1 MAGSTEA
8 TQLPVA
14 VVGMACRFPGG
25 VNSPEAFWN
34 LLLNGG
40 CTVGSPPSWR
50 APLSGGFSPRPGG
63 YLEGID
69 RFDADFFG
77 ISPREATALDPQQR
91 VFLEVAWEALE
102 AAGIPSTRLA
112 GSQTGVFVGL
122 FMHDFENLF
131 ANPPDPA
138 MVSAQTAIGLSA
150 TMVANRLSYFL
161 DLRGPSLIVDTACS
175 SSLTAVHLACASLAS
190 RECRTAL
197 VGGVNLLLNPGMS
210 EALDRAAMLAASG
223 RCRPFD
229 AAADG
234 YGRAEGAAALVLKP
248 LEDAVRDGDPVQAVI
263 LGTAVGQDGRSPGL
277 TTPSADAQASVADE
291 ALRRAGIRAG
301 EVLYVEAHGTGTP
314 VGDPIEADALGSVFG
329 KSRAIGTPCPIGSV
343 KGHIGHT
350 ESTAGL
356 AGLMKAVLVAR
367 HGIIPPTVNHEH
379 PNPSIPFQSLNIE
392 VLAKSRALPPNARRR
407 ISVNS
412 FGFGGSNA
420 HAVIEAWTASPAP
433 EESPDVIPVPLSAK
447 CPEALRE
454 LARRHIALADG
465 KKPPSLA
472 DVAHTAALGRD
483 HHSHRLCVVAPS
495 LAGYRSRLEAFLS
508 DSPTDVQT
516 GVTTSAPHIAF
527 IFPGAGQLRLPA
539 IRDLWSETVFSDA
552 LARWDET
559 LRKLHPKHPP
569 ISPELLET
577 HPHDAPLS
585 VSAIVGVQL
594 ALVALLESWGI
605 TPEAVAGHS
614 LGEIAAYCT
623 AGSLDWKD
631 AATLAIA
638 FEDIHSTLR
647 GSGRMLAVGISNRE
661 ALELSASLG
670 LDTVIACYDAPAQ
683 TTLAGSARDL
693 EILEKHLTLRKQP
706 ACFLPIDGAYHTTA
720 AAPRREAFLESL
732 AKLRAAAPR
741 LPVASSVTG
750 ALNGDIPNPDYWA
763 RNVEQPVRFQQAVE
777 ALRNSGVDTFVEIS
791 GHSLLSNALRETTG
805 FDPIPT
811 LRRSMQGRRALL
823 DCVARL
829 YCRGANPNWAALQ
842 PAPARRISLP
852 SYPWQRQHYWQNPPT
867 VVRRNAADSDAFEL
881 LPDGPHCL
889 LARPSPSA
897 CAFLLDHIVEGLP
910 IVPAALYCHLAWE
923 TASALGRPAA
933 LEVIRFLAPVPLSA
947 DSTPAFRVKISPDD
961 GNFFIEAE
969 IGDAGWIRAAEG
981 RFGNIPRAASAPC
994 LEIKGSERDKASC
1007 YAELGERGLEYGEAF
1022 RVLEK
1027 FIAGDRTAAAE
1038 LQIPPRDSN
1047 PVRRR
1052 VLALDGALQTLAL
1065 TSSSTDGFLPTG
1077 IHDLVLWEDPADT
1090 IRVNTESIHGAQTLH
1105 ITTPDGKIRIQLGRV
1120 EFGGR
1125 TKRKDG
1131 IFYETRWFVD
1141 SPTSEVIPS
1150 SETLSHEVTP
1160 ELPRLCGQFQRT
1172 DFYER
1177 LLPDLEEL
1185 ALAHAAAA
1193 LASDG
1198 IPAEDNASS
1207 DTLRLPSG
1215 ILPQHQAHAHLL
1227 LSHLR
1232 ACLKTRKSRVAE
1244 NFSPSQ
1250 GGRAAAI
1257 SAAGLPCPHQRRLG
1271 EKDSQPF
1278 GREPERPSGG
1288 VACSVT
1294 ARRGDAPSQ
1303 APCHP
1308 NLLALA
1314 RPSLVFKQA
1323 LRAQRQSTSSP
1334 SALFQKIL
1342 ALHPEALSEAV
1353 LIDRCGSAL
1362 RRVWRG
1368 ETEPLELIFAPG
1380 TNTAEHFYESGPTFQ
1395 IYHRIAASVLSLVV
1409 SALPRNRELRILEVG
1424 AGTGG
1429 LTSHLLPVLPPD
1441 RTTYTFT
1448 DISPA
1453 YAARAAEKFSGV
1465 RFLKFRTLDLEK
1477 ELAPQGFDGE
1487 SFDVVVAADV
1497 LHATRDL
1504 PLSLEKLRRLL
1515 SPGGLLLLTELTRP
1529 PAWIDLVFGMLP
1541 GWWLFS
1547 DSVRK
1552 KHPTLSAPEWE
1563 SLLTAS
1569 GFTSVSALADQEPS
1583 ASLQTVF
1590 LATTPATQL
1599 PTVPIPTTPTRW
1611 RFAGE
1616 DFGGFREALNAVELS
1631 PNSLPAP
1638 KEAVIFFHAPPLET
1652 ADSCHAAAVACAELA
1667 SLARRLVENH
1677 LENPLWIVTC
1687 GACPTGGELPAR
1699 PFSAAL
1705 VGFARTLMA
1714 EQSRLKIRLVDF
1726 PAEPTSKDFAAFSDL
1741 STTTPLEDE
1750 IAIRNGR
1757 VHYQRILPFT
1767 PVRDLPDKIRP
1778 SEGEV
1783 SLRVLARGL
1792 NFNEVAPGG
1801 HAGIEAEGAGV
1812 VIETAP
1818 GVRHLKPG
1826 DRVAGLFP
1834 RHDHNE
1840 FNTPAWPLVRLPAN
1854 LATEEAAA
1862 LPIAFLTA
1870 FAVLKDLAGLQL
1882 GGSVLV
1888 HTASGATGLAFLS
1901 VAKNLGA
1908 TVLATAGSPSKRR
1921 ILELLDA
1928 MVVGNSRTGEFAAEA
1943 LRQTNGKG
1951 VDVVVHTLPEN
1962 LKSASL
1968 EALAPDSGRLFD
1980 LVNTPAKEHD
1990 PREQSF
1996 SLAEWSREDPDRT
2009 QSLLGHIF
2017 SSVAEGRLSPI
2028 PFRAIRSEW
2037 TDSAISDMRAARHVG
2052 KIVLVQEQP
2061 VACLPDA
2068 GFAIRSDG
2076 AYLISG
2082 GLTGLGLATARWLA
2096 ARGAKNLVLLGRR
2109 GAATPG
2115 AGDALSDLAC
2125 QGVRVL
2131 TPACDVSNETS
2142 LRATLDHVRKE
2153 MPPLRGIFHAA
2164 MILDDGPAVDFD
2176 APRFLLSLEPKA
2188 RGASLLDLLTRSEP
2202 LDCFVCFSSFAA
2214 VVGNELQGNY
2224 AAANTAMEAVCS
2236 ARLALGLPASVIQWG
2251 AVGGMGTI
2259 GENPAIRAIV
2269 ERQGARPI
2277 PLERAFAAL
2286 EACLGTGRS
2295 PAMILDGDWRRF
2307 QASSRTVATS
2317 PRFLRLLNSE
2327 SPGSPDSPTGA
2338 KLPDDPQ
2345 QRRAALQTIIPLE
2358 IAAVLGRSPDDLPA
2372 DKPLRELGFDSL
2384 MAVELS
2390 ALLQRRLGFVL
2401 PRIALLQAGL
2411 TSDTLTAKIL
2421 ESLEDAPSSAP
2432 PPPQSVALPVL
2443 PAPFDPPADFEAR
2456 AENIRRLFGE
2466 NDIYFVPTDG
2476 INGPHAVI
2484 HGKDFLNFSSYNY
2497 LGLSGD
2503 AAVSRAAEEAIRRY
2517 GTSVS
2522 ASRLAS
2528 GERPL
2533 HHALEKALAD
2543 LHQTESALVF
2553 TSGYGTNSHVLGHV
2567 FGPEDLIVHD
2577 EAVHASVLEGIR
2589 LAGCRSDFFPHN
2601 DVAALAGVLA
2611 RRCHTAKRALVVVE
2625 GIYSMDGDF
2634 PDLPAVVK
2642 TARAHGAGVLV
2653 DEAHSIGVLG
2663 ATGGGI
2669 REHFGMAATDV
2680 DLWMGTLSKAFAS
2693 CGGYIAGSARTVDF
2707 LKYTVPGFVF
2717 SAGISP
2723 PNAAAALEAL
2733 RILARNPDL
2742 PASAREAADLFRRG
2756 ARSAG
2761 FDTGPAT
2768 AGAVVPIITGS
2779 EEAAVAL
2786 HRRLFEAQILALPM
2800 LPPAVP
2806 KDRSRL
2812 RFFFSAGHQPA
2823 EIERT
2828 LKVLERSSHA

>member
-1 MAGSTEA
+1 MAGSTDA

-25 VNSPEAFWN
+25 VNSPDAFWD
-34 LLLNGG
+34 LLLHGE
-40 CTVGSPPSWR
+40 CTADSPPSWR
-50 APLSGGFSPRPGG
+50 ASLPAGFSPRPGG

-77 ISPREATALDPQQR
+77 ISPREASALDPQQR
-91 VFLEVAWEALE
+91 LFLEVAWEALE
-102 AAGIPSTRLA
+102 AAGIPSTHLA
-112 GSQTGVFVGL
+112 GSPTGVFVGL

-190 RECRTAL
+190 GECRTAL

-210 EALDRAAMLAASG
+210 EALDRAAMLSASG
-223 RCRPFD
+223 SCRPFD

-234 YGRAEGAAALVLKP
+234 YGRSEGAAALVLKP

-277 TTPSADAQASVADE
+277 TTPSADAQASVAGE
-291 ALRRAGIRAG
+291 ALRRAGIRPG
-301 EVLYVEAHGTGTP
+301 EVLYVEAHGTGTL
-314 VGDPIEADALGSVFG
+314 VGDPIEAAALGSAFG
-329 KSRAIGTPCPIGSV
+329 KSRAIGNPCPIGSV

-379 PNPSIPFQSLNIE
+379 PNPAIPFQSLNIE
-392 VLAKSRALPPNARRR
+392 VVAKGRALPPDARRR

-420 HAVIEAWTASPAP
+420 HAVIEAWTASPAA
-433 EESPDVIPVPLSAK
+433 EESPVVMPVPLSAK

-454 LARRHIALADG
+454 LARRHIALTDG
-465 KKPPSLA
+465 KNPPSLA

-508 DSPTDVQT
+508 DSPTDAQT
-516 GVTTSAPHIAF
+516 GAATSAPRIAF

-539 IRDLWSETVFSDA
+539 IRDLWSEAVFSDA

-559 LRKLHPKHPP
+559 LRELHSKHPP

-585 VSAIVGVQL
+585 LPAIVGVQL

-661 ALELSASLG
+661 VLDLSASLG

-683 TTLAGSARDL
+683 TTLAGSTRDL
-693 EILEKHLTLRKQP
+693 EILENHLTLRKQP
-706 ACFLPIDGAYHTTA
+706 ARFLAIDGAYHTTA
-720 AAPRREAFLESL
+720 ATPHLEAFLESL

-750 ALNGDIPNPDYWA
+750 TLNGDIPNPDYWA

-777 ALRNSGVDTFVEIS
+777 ALRNSGVNTFVEIAS
-791 GHSLLSNALRETTG
+791 HSLLPNALRETTG
-805 FDPIPT
+805 VDPIPT

-852 SYPWQRQHYWQNPPT
+852 SYPWQRQRYWQNPPT
-867 VVRRNAADSDAFEL
+867 AMRRNSDAFADSDAFEL

-889 LARPSPSA
+889 LARLSPSA

-923 TASALGRPAA
+923 TASALGQPAA
-933 LEVIRFLAPVPLSA
+933 LEVIRFLAPVPLTA
-947 DSTPAFRVKISPDD
+947 GNTPAFRVKTSPDD
-961 GNFFIEAE
+961 ENFFIEAE
-969 IGDAGWIRAAEG
+969 IGDAGWVRTAEG
-981 RFGNIPRAASAPC
+981 RFGNIPLRAASVPC

-1027 FIAGDRTAAAE
+1027 FIEADGTAAAE
-1038 LQIPPRDSN
+1038 LRIPPRNSN

-1052 VLALDGALQTLAL
+1052 VIALDGALQTLAL
-1065 TSSSTDGFLPTG
+1065 TSSSADGFLPTG
-1077 IHDLVLWEDPADT
+1077 IHDLVLWEEPADT
-1090 IRVNTESIHGAQTLH
+1090 IRVNTESVHGSQTLH
-1105 ITTPDGKIRIQLGRV
+1105 ITTPDGKICIQIGRV

-1125 TKRKDG
+1125 TRRKDG

-1141 SPTSEVIPS
+1141 SPASEVIPS
-1150 SETLSHEVTP
+1150 CETLAHEVTP
-1160 ELPRLCGQFQRT
+1160 ELPGLCEQFQRT

-1198 IPAEDNASS
+1198 IPAEDNASA
-1207 DTLRLPSG
+1207 DDLRLPSG
-1215 ILPQHQAHAHLL
+1215 ILPQHQAHVHLL
-1227 LSHLR
+1227 LSHL
-1232 ACLKTRKSRVAE
+1232 SRSE
-1244 NFSPSQ
+1244 
-1250 GGRAAAI
+1250 
-1257 SAAGLPCPHQRRLG
+1257 RL
-1271 EKDSQPF
+1271 
-1278 GREPERPSGG
+1278 R
-1288 VACSVT
+1288 
-1294 ARRGDAPSQ
+1294 
-1303 APCHP
+1303 
-1308 NLLALA
+1308 
-1314 RPSLVFKQA
+1314 
-1323 LRAQRQSTSSP
+1323 SSSNP
-1334 SALFQKIL
+1334 RALFQKIL
-1342 ALHPEALSEAV
+1342 SLHPEALSEAV

-1362 RRVWRG
+1362 RQVWRG
-1368 ETEPLELIFAPG
+1368 ETEPLELIFSPG
-1380 TNTAEHFYESGPTFQ
+1380 TNTAEHFYEGGPTFQ
-1395 IYHRIAASVLSLVV
+1395 IYHRLVASVLSRVV
-1409 SALPRNRELRILEVG
+1409 SALPQNRELRVLEVG

-1448 DISPA
+1448 DISSA
-1453 YAARAAEKFSGV
+1453 YAARAAEKFSAV

-1477 ELAPQGFDGE
+1477 QLDTQGFGGE
-1487 SFDVVVAADV
+1487 SFDVIVAADV

-1547 DSVRK
+1547 DSIRK
-1552 KHPTLSAPEWE
+1552 NHPTLSASKWK

-1569 GFTSVSALADQEPS
+1569 GFTSVSALADKDPS
-1583 ASLQTVF
+1583 ESLQTVF

-1611 RFAGE
+1611 RVVGE

-1638 KEAVIFFHAPPLET
+1638 KETVIFFHAPPLET
-1652 ADSCHAAAVACAELA
+1652 ADPCHAAAVACAELA
-1667 SLARRLVENH
+1667 SLARRVVENH

-1687 GACPTGGELPAR
+1687 GASPAAGESPAR

-1726 PAEPTSKDFAAFSDL
+1726 PAEPTDKDFAAFSDL
-1741 STTTPLEDE
+1741 STTVPLEDE

-1767 PVRDLPDKIRP
+1767 PVGDLPEKIRP

-1783 SLRVLARGL
+1783 RLRVLARGL
-1792 NFNEVAPGG
+1792 NFNEIAPGG

-1812 VIETAP
+1812 VIETGP

-1826 DRVAGLFP
+1826 DQVAGLFP
-1834 RHDHNE
+1834 RHNHNE

-1870 FAVLKDLAGLQL
+1870 FAVLKDLARLQS
-1882 GGSVLV
+1882 GSSVLV

-1921 ILELLDA
+1921 ILELLDT
-1928 MVVGNSRTGEFAAEA
+1928 MFVGNSRTGEFAAEVF
-1943 LRQTNGKG
+1943 RQTNGKG
-1951 VDVVVHTLPEN
+1951 VDVVVHTLAAN

-1968 EALAPDSGRLFD
+1968 EALAPGSGRLFD
-1980 LVNTPAKEHD
+1980 LVSTPGKERD
-1990 PREQSF
+1990 PRERSF
-1996 SLAEWSREDPDRT
+1996 SLAEWSRENPDRT
-2009 QSLLGHIF
+2009 QSLLEHIF

-2061 VACLPDA
+2061 ETCLPDT

-2076 AYLISG
+2076 TYLISG

-2096 ARGAKNLVLLGRR
+2096 AHGAKNLVLLGRR

-2115 AGDALSDLAC
+2115 AGDALSDLTR

-2131 TPACDVSNETS
+2131 TPTCDVSNETS
-2142 LRATLDHVRKE
+2142 LRSALDDVRKE
-2153 MPPLRGIFHAA
+2153 RPPLRGIFHAA
-2164 MILDDGPAVDFD
+2164 MILDDGPAMDFD
-2176 APRFLLSLEPKA
+2176 IPRFLLSLEPKA
-2188 RGASLLDLLTRSEP
+2188 RGASLLDRLTRSEP

-2317 PRFLRLLNSE
+2317 PRFLRLLNAE

-2345 QRRAALQTIIPLE
+2345 QRRTALQTIIPLE
-2358 IAAVLGRSPDDLPA
+2358 IAAVLGRSPDDLPVG
-2372 DKPLRELGFDSL
+2372 KPLRELGFDSL

-2390 ALLQRRLGFVL
+2390 ARLQRRLGFVL

-2421 ESLEDAPSSAP
+2421 ESLEDAPSSAEP
-2432 PPPQSVALPVL
+2432 PPPQSVTLPVL
-2443 PAPFDPPADFEAR
+2443 PAPFDPPVDFEAR

-2476 INGPHAVI
+2476 INGSHAVI

-2503 AAVSRAAEEAIRRY
+2503 AAVSRAAEEAIRQY

-2543 LHQTESALVF
+2543 LHQTEAALVF
-2553 TSGYGTNSHVLGHV
+2553 TSGYGTNSHVLGNV
-2567 FGPEDLIVHD
+2567 FSPEDLIVHD

-2589 LAGCRSDFFPHN
+2589 LAGCRSDFFSHN

-2611 RRCHTAKRALVVVE
+2611 RRRHTAKRALVVVE

-2642 TARAHGAGVLV
+2642 IARAHGAGVLV

-2742 PASAREAADLFRRG
+2742 PASARGAADLFRRG

-2786 HRRLFEAQILALPM
+2786 HRRLFDAQILALPM

-2812 RFFFSAGHQPA
+2812 RFFFSAGHQVA

>member
-25 VNSPEAFWN
+25 VNSPDAFWD
-34 LLLNGG
+34 LLLHGG
-40 CTVGSPPSWR
+40 CTVGPPPSRR
-50 APLSGGFSPRPGG
+50 APLSDGFSLRPGG

-102 AAGIPSTRLA
+102 AAGIPSARLA

-138 MVSAQTAIGLSA
+138 MVSAQTAIGLSS
-150 TMVANRLSYFL
+150 TMVANRLSYFF

-190 RECRTAL
+190 GECRTAL

-210 EALDRAAMLAASG
+210 EALDRAAMLSASG

-277 TTPSADAQASVADE
+277 TTPSAQAQASVADE
-291 ALRRAGIRAG
+291 ALRRAGIRPG

-329 KSRAIGTPCPIGSV
+329 KSRAVGNPCPIGSV

-379 PNPSIPFQSLNIE
+379 PNPSIPFRSLNLE
-392 VLAKSRALPPNARRR
+392 VLAKSRALPPDARRR

-516 GVTTSAPHIAF
+516 DVTTSALRIAF

-559 LRKLHPKHPP
+559 LRELHPKHPP

-577 HPHDAPLS
+577 HLHDAPLS

-647 GSGRMLAVGISNRE
+647 GSGRMLAVGISNQE

-670 LDTVIACYDAPAQ
+670 LNTVIACYDAPAQ
-683 TTLAGSARDL
+683 TTLAGSTRDL

-706 ACFLPIDGAYHTTA
+706 ARFLPIDGAYHTTA

-732 AKLRAAAPR
+732 AKLRASAPR

-750 ALNGDIPNPDYWA
+750 TLNGDIPNPDYWA
-763 RNVEQPVRFQQAVE
+763 RNVEQPVCFQQAVE

-791 GHSLLSNALRETTG
+791 GHSLFSNALRETTG

-842 PAPARRISLP
+842 PTSARRISLP
-852 SYPWQRQHYWQNPPT
+852 SYPWQRQRYWQNPPT
-867 VVRRNAADSDAFEL
+867 VVHRNAADSDAFEL

-897 CAFLLDHIVEGLP
+897 YAFLLDHIVEGLP

-923 TASALGRPAA
+923 TASSLGRPAA

-947 DSTPAFRVKISPDD
+947 DSTPAFRVKTSPDG

-981 RFGNIPRAASAPC
+981 RFGNIPLRTASAPC
-994 LEIKGSERDKASC
+994 LGIKGSERDKASC

-1027 FIAGDRTAAAE
+1027 FIAADGTAAAE
-1038 LQIPPRDSN
+1038 LRIPPRDSN

-1065 TSSSTDGFLPTG
+1065 TPSSADGFLPTG
-1077 IHDLVLWEDPADT
+1077 IHDLVLWEEPADT
-1090 IRVNTESIHGAQTLH
+1090 IGVNTESVHGAQTLH

-1150 SETLSHEVTP
+1150 SETLVHEVTP
-1160 ELPRLCGQFQRT
+1160 ELPGLCGQFQRT

-1232 ACLKTRKSRVAE
+1232 A
-1244 NFSPSQ
+1244 
-1250 GGRAAAI
+1250 
-1257 SAAGLPCPHQRRLG
+1257 
-1271 EKDSQPF
+1271 
-1278 GREPERPSGG
+1278 
-1288 VACSVT
+1288 
-1294 ARRGDAPSQ
+1294 
-1303 APCHP
+1303 
-1308 NLLALA
+1308 
-1314 RPSLVFKQA
+1314 
-1323 LRAQRQSTSSP
+1323 QRQSTSSP

-1342 ALHPEALSEAV
+1342 SLHPEALSEAV

-1368 ETEPLELIFAPG
+1368 ETEPLELIFSPG

-1395 IYHRIAASVLSLVV
+1395 IYHRLAASVLSRIV
-1409 SALPRNRELRILEVG
+1409 SALPRNRELRVLEVG

-1429 LTSHLLPVLPPD
+1429 LTSHLLPVLPPN

-1477 ELAPQGFDGE
+1477 ELAPQGFGGE

-1497 LHATRDL
+1497 LHATRNL

-1552 KHPTLSAPEWE
+1552 NHPTLSAPEWE

-1569 GFTSVSALADQEPS
+1569 GFTSVSALADQDPS
-1583 ASLQTVF
+1583 ESLQTVF

-1611 RFAGE
+1611 RVVGE
-1616 DFGGFREALNAVELS
+1616 YFGGFREALNAIELS

-1638 KEAVIFFHAPPLET
+1638 KEAVIFFHSPPLET

-1677 LENPLWIVTC
+1677 LENPLWIVTS
-1687 GACPTGGELPAR
+1687 GACPAGGELPAR

-1767 PVRDLPDKIRP
+1767 PVRDLPDKTQP

-1783 SLRVLARGL
+1783 RLRVLARGL
-1792 NFNEVAPGG
+1792 NFNEVAPDG
-1801 HAGIEAEGAGV
+1801 HAGIEAEGAGI
-1812 VIETAP
+1812 VIETGP

-1870 FAVLKDLAGLQL
+1870 FAVLKDLAGLQS
-1882 GGSVLV
+1882 GSSVLV

-1901 VAKNLGA
+1901 VAKNLGT

-1928 MVVGNSRTGEFAAEA
+1928 MVVGNSRTGEFAAEV

-1951 VDVVVHTLPEN
+1951 VDLVIHTLPEN

-1996 SLAEWSREDPDRT
+1996 SLAEWSRENPDRT
-2009 QSLLGHIF
+2009 QSLLEDIF

-2028 PFRAIRSEW
+2028 PFRAIGSEW

-2061 VACLPDA
+2061 EACLPDA
-2068 GFAIRSDG
+2068 SFAIRSDG
-2076 AYLISG
+2076 TYLISG

-2115 AGDALSDLAC
+2115 AGDALSDLTR

-2131 TPACDVSNETS
+2131 TLACDVSNKAS
-2142 LRATLDHVRKE
+2142 LQAALDHVRKE

-2188 RGASLLDLLTRSEP
+2188 RGASLLDHLTRSEP

-2224 AAANTAMEAVCS
+2224 AAANTAMEAVCF

-2345 QRRAALQTIIPLE
+2345 QRRAALQTMIPLE

-2372 DKPLRELGFDSL
+2372 NKPLRELGFDSL

-2390 ALLQRRLGFVL
+2390 ARLQRRLGFVL

-2411 TSDTLTAKIL
+2411 TSDTLTTKIL
-2421 ESLEDAPSSAP
+2421 ESLEDAPAFSPQP
-2432 PPPQSVALPVL
+2432 PTKSVALPAL

-2503 AAVSRAAEEAIRRY
+2503 AAVSRAAEEAIRQY

-2543 LHQTESALVF
+2543 LHQTEAALVF

-2567 FGPEDLIVHD
+2567 FGPEDLIIHD

-2611 RRCHTAKRALVVVE
+2611 RRRHTAKRALVVVE